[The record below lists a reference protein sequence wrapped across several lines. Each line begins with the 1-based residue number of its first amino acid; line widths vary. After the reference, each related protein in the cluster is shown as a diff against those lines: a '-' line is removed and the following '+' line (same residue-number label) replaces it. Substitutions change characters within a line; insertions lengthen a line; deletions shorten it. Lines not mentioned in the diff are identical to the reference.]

1 MQRGHHARNHSELL
15 QAQFKKESSL
25 VDLGVNEVSQND
37 KFNID
42 GNDGIGDIT
51 SSSEDNKKSKLNEQK
66 SPKSLD
72 LDQAQNDSNLLQSV
86 IGE

>member
-1 MQRGHHARNHSELL
+1 M
-15 QAQFKKESSL
+15 
-25 VDLGVNEVSQND
+25 NEVSQND

-51 SSSEDNKKSKLNEQK
+51 SSSEDNKKGKLNEQK

-72 LDQAQNDSNLLQSV
+72 L
-86 IGE
+86 E